1 MTNLLLVQLA
11 ALAVHLDA
19 VAESIRQEVN
29 GAIPTG
35 PELGSCPKCGAP
47 PDKVEDSSTFGQ
59 KSSRCTVCREEWDR

>member
-19 VAESIRQEVN
+19 VAESLRQEVN
-29 GAIPTG
+29 GGIPTAE
-35 PELGSCPKCGAP
+35 PGSCPKCGAP
-47 PDKVEDSSTFGQ
+47 PDKVEDASTIGQ